1 MTSSAHVAAAS
12 LNQTVGDW
20 QGNARRITEVLHA
33 TRERGAQLLILP
45 EGCVSGYSLG
55 DRLHRSGTLE
65 HAWRV
70 LRQVQAQTAGLIA
83 CVGLPIAHRGL
94 LYNAMAVL
102 ADGQLAGLVCKENL
116 AVGDVE
122 YESRWYQPW
131 PHGRAE
137 TFEAP
142 DGEHCPIGTLIYHA
156 QGLGRLALEICE
168 DGWLGIRPGSV
179 YALAG
184 AEILGNP
191 SASWFTIGK
200 HRVRRG
206 LVEQVSREDKCLYL
220 YSSLLGC
227 DATRLVFDGSVL
239 IASDGQVLDEGRRFL
254 FREDWDLVDRVV
266 DLGVLRRA
274 RREQGS
280 WREQVR
286 RLHNGDYGPLPTEI
300 TLPGQWGSD
309 AQPSPDAPYWLQ
321 SQRRHVDP
329 SLRWLDPAGDRI
341 AETDLPHLELELALS
356 LGLRDYLAKT
366 RVPGVVVALSGG
378 KDSAMVAVLVHRMLA
393 YEGALEATPERL
405 AMAYMGTENSGP
417 TTLHAAR
424 TLATALGATWHEL
437 DVQRVLDESLVLAEQ
452 LNGGPLSWD
461 DPVHDLA
468 LQNVQARVRGVQI
481 WMLANLRRAL
491 LLTTSNKSEAAVGYT
506 TMDGDTS
513 GGLAPIADVP
523 KSLVTTWLSW
533 ARDFHGLD
541 ALDPVIAQAPTAEL
555 RPAGSE
561 QTDEGDL
568 MPFAVLDRLMYEF
581 VQQGRDPVD
590 LFDVL
595 WPEFS
600 DRYDGV
606 ATAFAADIRTFV
618 TLLCR
623 AQWKRERFAISFRV
637 TAFDLDP
644 KTGFRFPAVQA
655 PFLEELAALDAHVA
669 ALGGTP

>member
-1 MTSSAHVAAAS
+1 MSTAHVAAAS

-20 QGNARRITEVLHA
+20 SGNARRITQVMAETRTQGGQVLV
-33 TRERGAQLLILP
+33 LP
-45 EGCVSGYSLG
+45 ESCVSGYSLG

-65 HAWRV
+65 HSWRV
-70 LRQVQAQTAGLIA
+70 LRQVQEQTAGLIA
-83 CVGLPIAHRGL
+83 CVGLPIAHQGV

-102 ADGQLAGLVCKENL
+102 ADGQLAGLTCKENL

-137 TFEAP
+137 TFETP
-142 DGEHCPIGTLIYHA
+142 DGEQCPIGTLIFHA

-191 SASWFTIGK
+191 SASWFVIGK
-200 HRVRRG
+200 HRTRRG
-206 LVEQVSREDKCLYL
+206 LVEQVSREDKCVYL

-227 DATRLVFDGSVL
+227 DATRLIFDGSV
-239 IASDGQVLDEGRRFL
+239 IVAADGTTLAEGRRFL
-254 FREDWDLVDRVV
+254 FAGESDLVHQVV
-266 DLGVLRRA
+266 DLDVLRRA

-286 RLHNGDYGPLPTEI
+286 RLQNGDYGPLPTEV
-300 TLPGQWGSD
+300 TLPGTWGSD
-309 AQPSPDAPYWLQ
+309 TPAQADAPYWIQ
-321 SQRRHVDP
+321 EGAGSADP
-329 SLRWLDPAGDRI
+329 SLAWLEPRLGPLKPSDV
-341 AETDLPHLELELALS
+341 PHLELELALT
-356 LGLRDYLAKT
+356 LGLRDYLRKT
-366 RVPGVVVALSGG
+366 GVPGVVVALSGG
-378 KDSAMVAVLVHRMLA
+378 RDSAMVATLVHRMLA
-393 YEGALEATPERL
+393 NDGQLRHTRERL
-405 AMAYMGTENSGP
+405 AMAYLSTENSGS
-417 TTLHAAR
+417 TTRDAAR
-424 TLATALGATWHEL
+424 RLATAFGAEWHEL
-437 DVQRVLDESLVLAEQ
+437 DVQAVLDESLRLAEQ

-461 DPVHDLA
+461 DPVQDLA

-523 KSLVTTWLSW
+523 KSLVTTWLRW
-533 ARDFHGLD
+533 ARDFHDLP
-541 ALDPVIAQAPTAEL
+541 ALDPVLAQQPTAEL
-555 RPAGSE
+555 RPADRT
-561 QTDEGDL
+561 QTDEDDL
-568 MPFAVLDRLMYEF
+568 MPFAILDRLMYEF
-581 VQQGRDPVD
+581 VQNGRDPVA
-590 LFDVL
+590 LFEVL
-595 WPEFS
+595 WPELGEH
-600 DRYDGV
+600 YGG
-606 ATAFAADIRTFV
+606 ATTAFAADIRKFV

-655 PFLEELAALDAHVA
+655 PFREELDALDAHVA
-669 ALGGTP
+669 GLS